1 MIPILDEFV
10 YYAYIL
16 EFVLIMLA
24 VVIVLHAVCVIAWS
38 FIDTGNAL
46 LYLRN
51 FYHNVYSIDF

>member
-1 MIPILDEFV
+1 MIPILDEFI

-24 VVIVLHAVCVIAWS
+24 AVIALHAILVIMWS
-38 FIDTGNAL
+38 YFDTGNAL